1 MPLSN
6 AELEDFDRNQIHPDS
21 LASKVIYEKYRHLGL
36 SHNDS
41 LRRTIDDVDSLT
53 SSSIDDEQ
61 LRLMKRAFFTQPG
74 MF

>member
-6 AELEDFDRNQIHPDS
+6 AELEDFERNQIHPDS
-21 LASKVIYEKYRHLGL
+21 LASKVIYENYRQLGL

-41 LRRTIDDVDSLT
+41 LRKTINDVESLT
-53 SSSIDDEQ
+53 SNSIDDEQ
-61 LRLMKRAFFTQPG
+61 LRIMKRAFFTQPG